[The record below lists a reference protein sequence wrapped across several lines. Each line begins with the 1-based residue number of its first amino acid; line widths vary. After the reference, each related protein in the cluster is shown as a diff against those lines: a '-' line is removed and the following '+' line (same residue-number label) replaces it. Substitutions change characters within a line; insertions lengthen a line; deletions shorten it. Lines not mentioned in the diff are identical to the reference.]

1 MPAHGGLSRGR
12 LVLLTS
18 ASLCCFAANS
28 LLCRLALRPD
38 LIDPASFM
46 TVRLASGALVLWLLA
61 RPGPAA
67 ADPPAGGGWA
77 GALWL
82 FAYAVCFSFAYA
94 RLTAGTGALI
104 LFGTVQATM
113 IGVGIAVGERPR
125 AAEWVGLLVAAG
137 GLVALALPGLGAPDP
152 AGAALMAGAGVG
164 WAFYSLRGRS
174 APRPV
179 VANARNF
186 ARALP
191 LSLAVS
197 ALGFTGAHA
206 SAAGIALALAS
217 GAVASGLG
225 YVLWYAALRG
235 LSSTRAGIVQL
246 SVPALAAAG
255 GVLLLD
261 EALTARLLASGAAIL
276 GGVLLATLGHAF
288 TARG

>member
-61 RPGPAA
+61 RPGRAP

-94 RLTAGTGALI
+94 HLTAGTGALI

-113 IGVGIAVGERPR
+113 IGVGMAVGERPR

-174 APRPV
+174 ASRPV

-197 ALGFTGAHA
+197 ALGFAGAHA
-206 SAAGIALALAS
+206 SAAGLALALAS

-255 GVLLLD
+255 GVLLLH